1 MSQPPPSP
9 RSPRS
14 PRSID
19 YEDVD
24 DIIGVAAELQQLDAD
39 RLSVE
44 ELVDVGRELAIPEQF
59 VGPAIAELRRRRD
72 AKLAVAAAAARRRR
86 YALIGAGALVGLA
99 FLAALVGQR
108 SLAGAYAEVARARA
122 QLVNVQ
128 ERQEGT
134 RKLWEASSNARERMA
149 ELSGADNRVRVERQR
164 YDEAAA
170 AYNASAGAFP
180 NRLWAGLFGYP
191 TSVPTSDALG
201 AE

>member
-1 MSQPPPSP
+1 MSKPP

-14 PRSID
+14 VD

-44 ELVDVGRELAIPEQF
+44 ELVDVGRQLAIPERF
-59 VGPAIAELRRRRD
+59 IAPAIAELRRRRD
-72 AKLAVAAAAARRRR
+72 AKLAAAAAAARRRR
-86 YALIGAGALVGLA
+86 YLLIGAGAVGGLA
-99 FLAALVGQR
+99 LLAALFGQR
-108 SLAGAYAEVARARA
+108 GLASAHADVARARA

-128 ERQEGT
+128 ERQVGT
-134 RKLWEASSNARERMA
+134 RALWEASSNARERLA

-180 NRLWAGLFGYP
+180 NRLWAALFGYP
-191 TSVPTSDALG
+191 TRVPPSDALR